1 MEIALS
7 MDYEFN
13 INRDEIAQRMA
24 ERVQQY
30 ATRISEYTRPTYNET
45 EVRVEFVNPFFK
57 ALGWDVDNEAGLP
70 QHLREVTHEATVLV
84 EENGRQRSKK
94 PDYSFRVGTE
104 TLFYLET
111 KKPSVDIT
119 ADNAPAFQLRRY
131 GWSGNLKISVLT
143 NFADLY
149 IYDCSVRPVESDDV
163 GVALIAHYSYTE
175 YEEKFDEIY
184 SLLSKE
190 AVLSG
195 TFAERFE
202 NISGSFRREP
212 FDEYFLKQ
220 IKSWRLRLGSDIR
233 HNVPLI
239 NEETLNISVQRILNR
254 IIFLRICEDRSFE
267 QYETLKR
274 IRTYESLKQ
283 LFAAADQ
290 KYDSGL
296 FEVLEEDLITV
307 SDEILL
313 AIFRD
318 LYYPNNSYEFSVVD
332 PFIIGQIYELFLDE
346 KLQIEDSGIV
356 SVIQKP
362 EAVDSQGAVNTPKN
376 VTDIIIEQT
385 LSRIYDGKSMS
396 QVREIRIADICCG
409 SGNFLLSAYEYVVN
423 HSIDWL
429 IQNERD
435 SAIQDGR
442 LIIVPGTDTYRLSFA
457 KRREILLKNIWGVDI
472 DPLAVEVTKFSLFL
486 KLLEDTS
493 IDEINAFVESFHERV
508 LPRLDDNIKNGNSL
522 VGVSY
527 AQYDPTVLEV
537 EGALEQIRM
546 FDWATEFGTDGFDAI
561 VGNPPYIRVQNMVHY
576 SPKEYGFYKSQ
587 FSGFETAGSE
597 LLDKY
602 YLFIERAWSLLKNG
616 GTIGYIVPHKFMN
629 IMSGEALRQFLS
641 SHGAV
646 REIVHFGTHQAFKN
660 RSTYTCILILGKP
673 GGSSYNIAFI
683 QDWNRFLFDHKPD
696 YNTYAADTLS
706 ASPWTFIPGQITDR
720 LAVIKEQCSPLSDL
734 ARIFVGVQT
743 SNDKVYIITADNEDA
758 DYVYFHDKNGVC
770 RKAEKGIL
778 RKSIYDARLQKYQAI
793 IPNSYIIF
801 PYQNESGK
809 PKLIGIDIMRSEY
822 PCAFEYL
829 TAFKEELDRR
839 NMSPPRTENNWYA
852 YGRSQSLARFINGEH
867 LIWPVLSL
875 DSNYVYDKDL
885 VVFTG
890 GGNGPFYG
898 IEMKADTTESI
909 FYIQAILNHWLMELL
924 VKNSAS
930 TFRGGYY
937 SHGKQFIAELP
948 IRRIDFS
955 SESQK
960 SVHDEI
966 VDKVHQVERL
976 NIRMNDAQNST
987 AKRAIERAIEAA
999 QSELSAMIDCL
1010 YGVEG
1015 MWGADTDEID

>member
-1 MEIALS
+1 
-7 MDYEFN
+7 MDYDFN
-13 INRDEIAQRMA
+13 INREAMAERMA
-24 ERVQQY
+24 ERVRQY
-30 ATRISEYTRPTYNET
+30 ATRIREYTRPTYNET

-57 ALGWDVDNEAGLP
+57 SLGWDVDNEAGLP
-70 QHLREVTHEATVLV
+70 QHIREVTHEATVLV
-84 EENGRQRSKK
+84 EEDGRQRSKK
-94 PDYSFRVGTE
+94 PDYSFRIGTE
-104 TLFYLET
+104 TLFFLET

-119 ADNAPAFQLRRY
+119 TDSGPAFQLRRY

-195 TFAERFE
+195 AFTERFE
-202 NISGSFRREP
+202 TIRGSFRHEP

-220 IKSWRLRLGSDIR
+220 IKSWRQSLGTDIR
-233 HNVPLI
+233 HNVPSI

-267 QYETLKR
+267 QYETLKQ
-274 IRTYESLKQ
+274 IGTYDALKQ
-283 LFAAADQ
+283 LFSAADQ

-296 FEVLEEDLITV
+296 FEVLEEDQITV
-307 SDEILL
+307 SDEVLL
-313 AIFRD
+313 SIFRD

-346 KLQIEDSGIV
+346 KLRLEDDGTV
-356 SVIQKP
+356 SVVQKP

-385 LSRIYDGKSMS
+385 LSRIFNGKNAYE
-396 QVREIRIADICCG
+396 VCEVRIADICCG
-409 SGNFLLSAYEYVVN
+409 SGNFLLSAYEYAVN
-423 HSIDWL
+423 HNIDWL
-429 IQNERD
+429 LQNEHD

-442 LIIVPGTDTYRLSFA
+442 LIVVPGTDTYRLSFA
-457 KRREILLKNIWGVDI
+457 RRREILLKNIWGVDI

-493 IDEINAFVESFHERV
+493 NEEINSFVESSHERV
-508 LPRLDDNIKNGNSL
+508 LPRLDENIKNGNSL
-522 VGVSY
+522 VGAAYV
-527 AQYDPTVLEV
+527 QYDPSVLEV

-546 FDWATEFGTDGFDAI
+546 FDWEAEFGADGFDAI
-561 VGNPPYIRVQNMVHY
+561 VGNPPYIRVQNMVRY

-602 YLFIERAWSLLKNG
+602 YLFIERAWHLLKDG
-616 GTIGYIVPHKFMN
+616 GFIGYIVPHKFMN
-629 IMSGEALRQFLS
+629 IMSGESLRHFLS

-673 GGSSYNIAFI
+673 AYPSYEIAFV
-683 QDWNRFLFDHKPD
+683 QDWNRFLFDHRAD
-696 YNTYAADTLS
+696 YSTYAADSLS

-720 LAVIKEQCSPLSDL
+720 LTAINEQCCSLSDL

-743 SNDKVYIITADNEDA
+743 SNDKVYIITADNEDEN
-758 DYVYFHDKNGVC
+758 YIYFHDKNGEA
-770 RKAEKGIL
+770 RKVEKGIL
-778 RKSIYDARLQKYQAI
+778 RKCIYDARLQKYQTI

-801 PYQNESGK
+801 PYHNENGK
-809 PKLIGIDIMRSEY
+809 PELIDIGIMHSVF
-822 PCAFEYL
+822 PFAFEYL

-839 NMSPPRTENNWYA
+839 NMTQPRTESNWFA
-852 YGRSQSLARFINGEH
+852 YGRSQSLARFISGEH

-875 DSNYVYDKDL
+875 DSNYVYDNEM

-898 IEMKADTTESI
+898 IEMKPGTEESI
-909 FYIQAILNHWLMELL
+909 FYIQAVLNHWLMELL
-924 VKNSAS
+924 VKSSAS

-937 SHGKQFIAELP
+937 SHGKQFIAKLP
-948 IRRIDFS
+948 IRKIDFS
-955 SESQK
+955 NDAEKRQ
-960 SVHDEI
+960 HDEI
-966 VDKVHQVERL
+966 VNKVHQLERL
-976 NIRMNDAQNST
+976 NIRMNDAQNSAT
-987 AKRAIERAIEAA
+987 KRTIERAIEAA
-999 QSELSAMIDCL
+999 QNELSSMIDDL
-1010 YGVEG
+1010 YGVDG
-1015 MWGADTDEID
+1015 MWRTDTNEGN